1 LRRYAEALA
10 PGFVGLYQA
19 NAQSTRSLT
28 GRGELTWMITSLL
41 LVYTDIIHLEWVE
54 SARRPDRYRAV
65 HIQHHHFR
73 FL

>member
-28 GRGELTWMITSLL
+28 GRGEAGGVLIVNGEILFL
-41 LVYTDIIHLEWVE
+41 CGCGEAPNRG
-54 SARRPDRYRAV
+54 ARR
-65 HIQHHHFR
+65 
-73 FL
+73 

>member
-28 GRGELTWMITSLL
+28 GRGEAGGVETEKKPGE
-41 LVYTDIIHLEWVE
+41 IIEEPSHQE
-54 SARRPDRYRAV
+54 DRNGFA
-65 HIQHHHFR
+65 
-73 FL
+73 